1 MALFNFEQRGGAFF
15 NQSQLQVSEP
25 ADSNGTSVANT
36 SANALTGQHASLNVS
51 PGGAFNEQPRQ
62 NTYDEQLPF
71 STNGA
76 DQFSRHSI
84 RTAGIF
90 ELMRTK
96 FNQLDYSDS
105 KAI

>member
-15 NQSQLQVSEP
+15 NQSQLQVTEP
-25 ADSNGTSVANT
+25 ADSNGTSVSNT
-36 SANALTGQHASLNVS
+36 CANALTDDHAALNLS
-51 PGGAFNEQPRQ
+51 PGGAFHEQPRQ
-62 NTYDEQLPF
+62 NTYDEQLPY

-90 ELMRTK
+90 EVIRTK
-96 FNQLDYSDS
+96 FNHRDYSNS